1 MATMTTPYLGE
12 IRIFSFNRVPS
23 NWAPCDGRLLP
34 IAQYDT
40 LYTVL
45 GTTYGGDGVN
55 TFALPDMRGRLPI
68 HQGQGLGL
76 SNYVIGQRDG
86 TETVTLTTPQLPAH
100 THPVYATTNNVS
112 TATPGN
118 QVMPGAL
125 TNTDTMYGTSLT
137 GATQLT
143 LQPNTV
149 SSAPQSGNQPHE
161 NTMPTL
167 TLSYYIALYGIF
179 PTQG

>member
-1 MATMTTPYLGE
+1 MATMTPYLGE
-12 IRIFSFNRVPS
+12 IRMFGFSRVPT
-23 NWAPCDGRLLP
+23 NWAPCDGRLLS
-34 IAQYDT
+34 ISQYDA
-40 LYTVL
+40 LYVVL

-55 TFALPDMRGRLPI
+55 TFALPDMRGRVPI
-68 HQGQGLGL
+68 HQGQGIGL
-76 SNYVIGQRDG
+76 SSYVIGARAG
-86 TETVTLTTPQLPAH
+86 SETVTLLTPQLPAH

-125 TNTDTMYGTSLT
+125 TNSDTMYATSLS
-137 GATQLT
+137 GATPLT
-143 LQPNTV
+143 LQANTV
-149 SSAPQSGNQPHE
+149 GNAPLSGNLPHE

-167 TLSYYIALYGIF
+167 TVSYFIALAGIF